1 MIINTL
7 KKRNSVRKI
16 LNFIYYLRYLIL
28 FFIFSI
34 IVLLSTPKLFNH
46 VNKIDELNKTLKN
59 QHGLIIKNTKKIK
72 YKIFPQ
78 PNLEIKE
85 ALISLGKQYPTIKIK
100 ELKIFVN
107 IKGLYASEEI
117 SFKKIKFKGNFLDT
131 EVRGYYIPKE
141 NENYLYLK
149 AMNLGIESKVFLDNK
164 NKLPKPSGLIKLK
177 ILDNNLLINF
187 NYDKNLYLKNSTY
200 KNKNIY
206 TIFRGQF
213 NFEPFFYFKVIAD
226 VKKVNL
232 DYLNL
237 KKIYHL
243 IFDEISN
250 KKLNGEITINYLTK
264 KALKKN
270 IKKSKIDLI
279 FKNGDIVLKTSNL
292 QLANLNLGVNLD
304 LKKYLSYKN
313 LDYELEISTDDIN
326 KFYSVIGVK
335 KNKSQNIV
343 DALIS
348 GNINLD
354 AQKFYF
360 NKVVIN
366 KKKIDEK
373 KLIKLK
379 IFLDRNVNKYLDK
392 SINEKNIYLL
402 LKNLLES
409 T

>member
-1 MIINTL
+1 MIINTF

-28 FFIFSI
+28 IFIFSI
-34 IVLLSTPKLFNH
+34 IALLSTPKLFEH

-59 QHGLIIKNTKKIK
+59 QHGLTIKNTKKIK

-78 PNLEIKE
+78 PNLEIKD
-85 ALISLGKQYPTIKIK
+85 AVISLGKQYPTIKIK

-107 IKGLYASEEI
+107 IKGLYVSEKI
-117 SFKKIKFKGNFLDT
+117 FFKKIKFKSNFLTNDI
-131 EVRGYYIPKE
+131 RGYYIPKE

-149 AMNLGIESKVFLDNK
+149 VINLGIESKVFLDNK
-164 NKLPKPSGLIKLK
+164 KKLPKPSGLIKLK

-187 NYDKNLYLKNSTY
+187 NYDKNLYLKKSTY

-206 TIFRGQF
+206 TIFRGQL
-213 NFEPFFYFKVIAD
+213 NFEPFFYFKIIAD

-237 KKIYHL
+237 KNIYHT

-250 KKLNGEITINYLTK
+250 KKLNGEITINYLIK
-264 KALKKN
+264 KVLKKN
-270 IKKSKIDLI
+270 IKKSKIDMI

-292 QLANLNLGVNLD
+292 QFASLNLGVNLD
-304 LKKYLSYKN
+304 LKQYPSYKN
-313 LDYELEISTDDIN
+313 LDYRFEIRADDIN
-326 KFYSVIGVK
+326 KFYSIIGIK
-335 KNKSQNIV
+335 KNKNQKAVN
-343 DALIS
+343 ALIS

-360 NKVVIN
+360 NKVIIN

-373 KLIKLK
+373 KLIQLK